1 MRNLFKTIS
10 LVFHPLIVAYIGFL
24 ILSFRLSYFMYPTK
38 MMLIIALFAFLLMV
52 IFPALLLFIGYK
64 LKVFSS
70 LHFEQKE
77 ERYIPLLI
85 TGIIYYLAYYL
96 LSSLKIPGILQLYLL
111 GSILTVIVSM
121 LITIVWKISL
131 HMLAIGSVCGMVL
144 GLSSRLSI
152 NFISEIIVLIIISGL
167 VASSRLYLNAHNKSQ
182 VYIGFLLGFFGMA
195 TLFIFL

>member
-1 MRNLFKTIS
+1 MRHLFKTIS
-10 LVFHPLIVAYIGFL
+10 LVFHPLIVAYIGFI

-38 MMLIIALFAFLLMV
+38 MMMIIALFAFLLMV
-52 IFPALLLFIGYK
+52 IFPALLLFVGYK
-64 LKVFSS
+64 LKVFGS

-77 ERYIPLLI
+77 ERYVPLLI

-152 NFISEIIVLIIISGL
+152 NFIPEIIALIIISGL
-167 VASSRLYLNAHNKSQ
+167 IASSRLYLNAHNKSQ
-182 VYIGFLLGFFGMA
+182 VYVGFLLGFFGMA
-195 TLFIFL
+195 TLFILL

>member
-10 LVFHPLIVAYIGFL
+10 LVFHPLIVAYIGFI

-38 MMLIIALFAFLLMV
+38 MMMIIALFAFLLMV
-52 IFPALLLFIGYK
+52 IFPALLLFVGYK
-64 LKVFSS
+64 LKVFGS

-77 ERYIPLLI
+77 ERYVPLLI

-152 NFISEIIVLIIISGL
+152 NFIPEIIALIIISGL
-167 VASSRLYLNAHNKSQ
+167 IASSRLYLNAHNKSQ
-182 VYIGFLLGFFGMA
+182 VYVGFLLGFFGMA
-195 TLFIFL
+195 TLFILL